1 MKYDIVLAWLLSEE
15 LKIQCNLELK
25 KPKYQKS
32 KLIEWICHLSSWHP
46 TIERRHWSEIKAAIS
61 VFYIKIAWTQEPK
74 FGCKNLQELSS

>member
-1 MKYDIVLAWLLSEE
+1 MKYDIALAWLLSEE
-15 LKIQCNLELK
+15 LIIQCNLELE

-46 TIERRHWSEIKAAIS
+46 TIERRHWSEIKAA
-61 VFYIKIAWTQEPK
+61 WTQEPK